1 MFGIFPEDTPVNIE
15 GECVLPSS
23 IIIDEFSEVIN
34 IPLSYWNINNYKV
47 SWLNSLEEGLKN
59 KKHATLV
66 VSMYEPENANF
77 VFTWVLYFSGNDVFV
92 QNKVLFL
99 DECPEFTPE
108 TINEFT
114 GARET
119 HNEDGM
125 KISEWNTDLDSVI
138 NFYNTLKKW
147 HESHC

>member
-1 MFGIFPEDTPVNIE
+1 MFGIFPEDAPVNIE

-23 IIIDEFSEVIN
+23 IIIDEYSEVIN
-34 IPLSYWNINNYKV
+34 IPLSYWNINNYKA

-59 KKHATLV
+59 KKHATLF
-66 VSMYEPENANF
+66 VSMYDPENSNF
-77 VFTWVLYFSGNDVFV
+77 IFTWVLYFSDKDVFV
-92 QNKVLFL
+92 QNNILFL
-99 DECPEFTPE
+99 DECPGFTPE
-108 TINEFT
+108 TINQFT
-114 GARET
+114 DARKT

-147 HESHC
+147 YESHL